1 MVRWRNEKSPKTN
14 KRTKRRAVL
23 SSKNSKVYRYN
34 TKSTDNII
42 FNTDEELKEEL
53 IRSVCGYSRKSA
65 ESLRRIYLKEGIESI
80 DTKPRGIRS
89 LLRQEEF
96 DEIVRVVKP
105 KKPNEVM
112 YHRSEYWN
120 ISILGRYIECK
131 KKRGIVI
138 TTKI

>member
-1 MVRWRNEKSPKTN
+1 M
-14 KRTKRRAVL
+14 
-23 SSKNSKVYRYN
+23 
-34 TKSTDNII
+34 
-42 FNTDEELKEEL
+42 
-53 IRSVCGYSRKSA
+53 
-65 ESLRRIYLKEGIESI
+65 KEGIESI

-96 DEIVRVVKP
+96 DEIVRVVKT